1 MEFKLVQIDKPEEMN
16 FILGQTHFI
25 KSVEDIHEALVQAV
39 PGIKFGLAFSEASG
53 PTLVRS
59 SGTDKDL
66 IKIAKKNAL
75 LLGAGHSFII
85 FLGAGYFPLN
95 VLNAVKTVPEVCH
108 IFCASGN
115 PTQVVVA
122 ESDQGRGILGV
133 IDGYSA
139 KKAETE
145 EDLSKRKAF
154 LRKIGYKL

>member
-1 MEFKLVQIDKPEEMN
+1 MEFKLVQIDKPEDMN

-25 KSVEDIHEALVQAV
+25 KSVEDIHEALAQAV
-39 PGIKFGLAFSEASG
+39 PGIKFGLAFCEASG

>member
-39 PGIKFGLAFSEASG
+39 PGIKFGLAFCEASG

-95 VLNAVKTVPEVCH
+95 VLNTVKTVPEVCQ

>member
-1 MEFKLVQIDKPEEMN
+1 MELKLVQIDKPEDMN

-25 KSVEDIHEALVQAV
+25 KSVEDIHEALAQAV
-39 PGIKFGLAFSEASG
+39 PGIKFGLAFCEASG
-53 PTLVRS
+53 PTLVRA

-108 IFCASGN
+108 IFCASAN
-115 PTQVVVA
+115 PTQVIVA
-122 ESDQGRGILGV
+122 ESEQGRGIMGV

-154 LRKIGYKL
+154 LRKIGYKF

>member
-1 MEFKLVQIDKPEEMN
+1 MN

-25 KSVEDIHEALVQAV
+25 KSVEDIHEALAQAV
-39 PGIKFGLAFSEASG
+39 PGIKFGLAFCEASG
-53 PTLVRS
+53 PTLVRA

-108 IFCASGN
+108 IFCASAN
-115 PTQVVVA
+115 PTQVIVA
-122 ESDQGRGILGV
+122 ESEQGRGVLGV

-154 LRKIGYKL
+154 LRKIGYKF